1 MKTRVSVLLSFVL
14 SVGIISANVKVKIGD
29 YLFYDLDPNLTASV
43 IKVQGGTRNYSYYY
57 PDLTS
62 VNIPSSV
69 EYEGKTY
76 IVTSIGSDAFSNCS
90 SFTSVTIPNS
100 VTIIGS
106 GAFTGCSSLTS
117 VTIPNSVTIIGQS
130 AFYGC
135 SSLTS
140 VTIPNSVTSI
150 VDGAFYGCS
159 SLTSVTIPNSVTS
172 IGGSIFEKCSSLT
185 SVTIPNSVVTSI
197 GNNAF
202 EGCSSLT
209 SVNIGNNVTGIETQA
224 FHGCSS
230 LTFVNIPNSVTSI
243 GYAAF
248 KDCIGLT
255 SVIIGNSVTNIGDY
269 AFSGCSSLTSVN
281 IPSTVIYIGYRA
293 FAGCGFASIKIPNGV
308 KTIRAHA
315 FDGCSN
321 LEEITIPHSVQHIGE
336 GDYNYYHQE
345 QNSGNIFVG
354 CNKLEKIV
362 WLARNC
368 RSSGS
373 IQSFWGVKTQIKT
386 FVIGDSVDVIMRGL
400 CYGMSNLDTL
410 AIHCELNADSI
421 GASAFSGCKTSYLGL
436 VMSDST
442 PNIKSL
448 FADTWNTVKE
458 IELFPG
464 STSCGTLVGGTN
476 HLPFMGNPSV
486 EKITIPANIAVIP
499 DSTFMNCT
507 KLKEVTLGLT
517 EDAGGASTP
526 RRISNAYKDGGNID
540 GESWDLIQETDVKDE
555 VFKGCSSLSSIY
567 FGRGVKSI
575 GASAC
580 ENCTTLTRIHLSES
594 LREIHMNAFKNCP
607 LTSLK
612 LPNSINRI
620 NQGAFEGC
628 ALTEIEI
635 PASMD
640 NAYGLDGRVFANN
653 ADLEKVVINCYAD
666 QCRTN
671 SNNRRDQFEGC
682 ENIKSITLK
691 TKHDSPALNEL
702 FSPTVIN
709 NLEELIYL
717 PNTTEIPMMFNSS
730 NCKFSKLKKLVLP
743 EGLQKIGSGNFNG
756 CHLTTLTLPS
766 TLKEI
771 GSCSFQ
777 DCRFSSIISKAQD
790 APKLYYEE
798 NKPDLEV
805 FLNVSRS
812 TPVGV
817 PDKSK
822 YMNRNIWK
830 EFQDAIYAKNDHQPT
845 TLATN
850 EVNVTTTN
858 NSATVSYP
866 VAAGG
871 SSASITLASQG
882 TGEEYIYYNTDIPV
896 DEANMPRRVVHLTT
910 PENDMDSFA
919 GYSFTIQSLEAN
931 TTYDYTVTIYNSTE
945 EVLAEYT
952 GSFTTLEDEATAIDQ
967 ISNDPTQLPNKLLRN
982 GQILILRG
990 DHTYTV
996 TGQELR

>member
-1 MKTRVSVLLSFVL
+1 MVVFSLA
-14 SVGIISANVKVKIGD
+14 VG
-29 YLFYDLDPNLTASV
+29 YHTLFAESGTCGGNLTWNLNDSILTISGSGSMKNYNTSSSPAPWYSIRASINRV
-43 IKVQGGTRNYSYYY
+43 IIQ
-57 PDLTS
+57 
-62 VNIPSSV
+62 
-69 EYEGKTY
+69 EGC
-76 IVTSIGSDAFSNCS
+76 TSIGNCAFQNCS
-90 SFTSVTIPNS
+90 AMASITIPRSITQVGYYAFTNCDNLEAVYISDIAAWCNISFEDPRLPNSNPLEKAHHLFYQNNEVTNLVIPDGVSNIKARAFCGCTGLTSIDIPNS
-100 VTIIGS
+100 VTSIGIS
-106 GAFTGCSSLTS
+106 AFEGCTNLLFVNIPNSVTNIGKVAFQHCAGLTS
-117 VTIPNSVTIIGQS
+117 VTIPNSITSIGDY
-130 AFYGC
+130 AFQFCTG
-135 SSLTS
+135 LTS
-140 VTIPNSVTSI
+140 VTISNSITSI
-150 VDGAFYGCS
+150 GERTFDGCK
-159 SLTSVTIPNSVTS
+159 SLTFIEIPNSVTS
-172 IGGSIFEKCSSLT
+172 IGNE
-185 SVTIPNSVVTSI
+185 
-197 GNNAF
+197 AF
-202 EGCSSLT
+202 R
-209 SVNIGNNVTGIETQA
+209 
-224 FHGCSS
+224 
-230 LTFVNIPNSVTSI
+230 
-243 GYAAF
+243 
-248 KDCIGLT
+248 DCIGLT
-255 SVIIGNSVTNIGDY
+255 SVVIPTSVKNIGNSAFERCIGLTSIYISDVAAWCSIVFSGYFANPLYYAHNLYLNGELVNEMIIPSDITAIQNY
-269 AFSGCSSLTSVN
+269 AFYNCTSLVSVDIPENVTSMG
-281 IPSTVIYIGYRA
+281 SWA
-293 FAGCGFASIKIPNGV
+293 FY
-308 KTIRAHA
+308 
-315 FDGCSN
+315 GCSN
-321 LEEITIPHSVQHIGE
+321 LDSLALHCNLEIVGNNVFS
-336 GDYNYYHQE
+336 NC
-345 QNSGNIFVG
+345 QNI
-354 CNKLEKIV
+354 
-362 WLARNC
+362 R
-368 RSSGS
+368 
-373 IQSFWGVKTQIKT
+373 
-386 FVIGDSVDVIMRGL
+386 
-400 CYGMSNLDTL
+400 
-410 AIHCELNADSI
+410 
-421 GASAFSGCKTSYLGL
+421 YLGICL
-436 VMSDST
+436 TDSA
-442 PNIKSL
+442 PNIKKLFSGSL
-448 FADTWNTVKE
+448 TKKVKE
-458 IELFPG
+458 LELFPG
-464 STSCGTLVGGTN
+464 STCCGTPVGGNN

-526 RRISNAYKDGGNID
+526 RRISNAYKDGGTID

-575 GASAC
+575 GANAC

-594 LREIHMNAFKNCP
+594 LREIHMNAFRNCP

-653 ADLEKVVINCYAD
+653 TDLEKVVINCYAD

-743 EGLQKIGSGNFNG
+743 EGLQKIWGGNFYG
-756 CHLTTLTLPS
+756 CNNIKLELPS
-766 TLKEI
+766 SLNNISGDAFK
-771 GSCSFQ
+771 
-777 DCRFSSIISKAQD
+777 DCRFNGIVSRAEE
-790 APKLYYEE
+790 APVLD
-798 NKPDLEV
+798 NDV

-812 TPVGV
+812 TTIGV

-822 YMNRNIWK
+822 YMNKNIWE
-830 EFQDAIYAKNDHQPT
+830 EFYLYAKNDHQPT

-871 SSASITLASQG
+871 SSASITLASQS
-882 TGEEYIYYNTDIPV
+882 TGEEYTYYNTDIPV
-896 DEANMPRRVVHLTT
+896 DEANMPRRAVHLTT
-910 PENDMDSFA
+910 RENDMDSFA

-967 ISNDPTQLPNKLLRN
+967 ISNDPSQLPNKLLRN

-996 TGQELR
+996 TGQEVK

>member
-1 MKTRVSVLLSFVL
+1 MNKFIFLISLFVLVINANTIFAVLWEPAEVGGLYYRVSNVDGQYVARVDHVVDKTMTS
-14 SVGIISANVKVKIGD
+14 ISI
-29 YLFYDLDPNLTASV
+29 PESISV
-43 IKVQGGTRNYSYYY
+43 IYNDTTTIIFTVIEINDHAFQK
-57 PDLTS
+57 DTS
-62 VNIPSSV
+62 LI
-69 EYEGKTY
+69 Y
-76 IVTSIGSDAFSNCS
+76 I
-90 SFTSVTIPNS
+90 TIPNS
-100 VTIIGS
+100 VTKIGWQ
-106 GAFTGCSSLTS
+106 AFTACSSLTS
-117 VTIPNSVTIIGQS
+117 VTIGNSVTDIGNNAFQNCISLTSIDIPNSVTKIGAS
-130 AFYGC
+130 AFSGC
-135 SSLTS
+135 TGLTSVEIPNSVTKIGASAFSGCTGLTSVEIPNSVTSIGSWAFRDCESLTS
-140 VTIPNSVTSI
+140 VTIPN
-150 VDGAFYGCS
+150 
-159 SLTSVTIPNSVTS
+159 TITE
-172 IGGSIFEKCSSLT
+172 IQERT
-185 SVTIPNSVVTSI
+185 
-197 GNNAF
+197 F
-202 EGCSSLT
+202 EGCSS
-209 SVNIGNNVTGIETQA
+209 I
-224 FHGCSS
+224 
-230 LTFVNIPNSVTSI
+230 TSI
-243 GYAAF
+243 
-248 KDCIGLT
+248 
-255 SVIIGNSVTNIGDY
+255 
-269 AFSGCSSLTSVN
+269 N
-281 IPSTVIYIGYRA
+281 IPSTVTNIGYRA
-293 FAGCGFASIKIPNGV
+293 FAGCGFASIKIPNSV
-308 KTIRAHA
+308 NTIRAHA
-315 FDGCSN
+315 FDGCRN
-321 LEEITIPHSVQHIGE
+321 LEEITIPHNVQYIGE
-336 GDYNYYHQE
+336 GDYDYYHQE

-410 AIHCELNADSI
+410 VIHCELNADSI

-499 DSTFMNCT
+499 DSTFMNCA

-517 EDAGGASTP
+517 EDAGAASTP
-526 RRISNAYKDGGNID
+526 RTSRRISNAYKDGGTID

-640 NAYGLDGRVFANN
+640 NAYGLDGKVFANN

-691 TKHDSPALNEL
+691 TKHDSPALNDL

-717 PNTTEIPMMFNSS
+717 PNTTEIPMMFNST
-730 NCKFSKLKKLVLP
+730 NCKFSKLMKLVLP

-866 VAAGG
+866 VADGG

-896 DEANMPRRVVHLTT
+896 DEANMPRRAVHLTT
-910 PENDMDSFA
+910 RENDMDSFA